1 MSMPSPDT
9 STVSTGAAPIV
20 IAAGQ
25 LPDLSAAEWA
35 AFQYAVGMI
44 DQALARLR
52 YDARK
57 RVWGHL
63 ARVCASMA
71 DEIR

>member
-9 STVSTGAAPIV
+9 STVMIGAAPIV
-20 IAAGQ
+20 IAGQ

>member
-1 MSMPSPDT
+1 MPSPDT
-9 STVSTGAAPIV
+9 STVLTGAAPIV
-20 IAAGQ
+20 IAGQ
-25 LPDLSAAEWA
+25 LPELSVAERA
-35 AFQYAVGMI
+35 AFQHAVGMI
-44 DQALARLR
+44 DRSLARLR